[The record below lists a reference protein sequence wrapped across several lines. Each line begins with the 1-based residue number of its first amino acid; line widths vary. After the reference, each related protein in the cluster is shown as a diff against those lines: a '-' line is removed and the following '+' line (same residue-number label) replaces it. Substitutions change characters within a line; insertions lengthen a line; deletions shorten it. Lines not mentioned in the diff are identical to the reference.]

1 VFLFALH
8 KLQNVLLVQFAD
20 FLDVTDE
27 LVLGQRER
35 IFELCDLLKNLL
47 FESSLAQLK
56 LIQHDIQ
63 LATHVSCMAC
73 IQVLSFRSLVDRV
86 VLQSSF
92 GCIECRLPDD
102 FLEQLVQVSD
112 T

>member
-1 VFLFALH
+1 VFLFALN
-8 KLQNVLLVQFAD
+8 KLQNVLLVHFAD

-35 IFELCDLLKNLL
+35 IFESCDLLKNLL

-56 LIQHDIQ
+56 LIQNDIQ

-86 VLQSSF
+86 VPQSSF

>member
-8 KLQNVLLVQFAD
+8 KLQNVLLVQFTD

-27 LVLGQRER
+27 LVLGERER

-73 IQVLSFRSLVDRV
+73 I
-86 VLQSSF
+86 
-92 GCIECRLPDD
+92 
-102 FLEQLVQVSD
+102 
-112 T
+112 